1 MTGDASHAA
10 SRPVCRPARIVTAH
24 GASGTPGAAGSEGN
38 RVRDHGCDQ
47 GTGAR
52 AADGVAIA
60 WVTSA
65 QRF

>member
-1 MTGDASHAA
+1 MTRDASHAA
-10 SRPVCRPARIVTAH
+10 SRPVCRPVRIMTAP
-24 GASGTPGAAGSEGN
+24 GASGTPGAAGSEAN

-60 WVTSA
+60 WVTPA